1 MNPPSHHRHGGRT
14 QPNVGRRA
22 RSSSGEV
29 QLFAFRACPD
39 PTEERVQRHSAGFRQ
54 CRDRKECRSGNGAVL
69 DLSYGFDRE
78 TSRGGNLDS
87 SSGTPRIAQNPSE
100 APPAGDL
107 FFGEAGPN
115 HQ

>member
-1 MNPPSHHRHGGRT
+1 M
-14 QPNVGRRA
+14 
-22 RSSSGEV
+22 
-29 QLFAFRACPD
+29 
-39 PTEERVQRHSAGFRQ
+39 
-54 CRDRKECRSGNGAVL
+54 L